1 MGRAD
6 SSGLVGLQRVVKEMY
21 SGHALISEWT
31 TCPFILLCLS
41 DHLLVY
47 PFVHALV
54 TSLSLVLPSIHLPL
68 SGTFFSSFLVQ
79 AVNTSPT

>member
-1 MGRAD
+1 MGRANF
-6 SSGLVGLQRVVKEMY
+6 SSLVGLQRVVKEMY

-47 PFVHALV
+47 PFVHVLV